1 MQPVLCATLELLLLI
16 LGTKY
21 HTPYFGL
28 SVSKLST
35 QKQWLYAKLPICL
48 VVWVSILFSVNLELT
63 CIISRSSPSLTPTTP
78 ARKRQK
84 STIGHIIKCYMQ
96 SIGNPPIC
104 KLEYIHTYIHMYI
117 YICIYIY
124 IWTDMYIYIYI
135 YIYIYV
141 YIHCIL
147 FVVGMA
153 LMFLQKMILSSN
165 LGMSNCHLRKQ
176 KHMCFLA
183 F

>member
-63 CIISRSSPSLTPTTP
+63 CIISRSSPILTPTTP

-104 KLEYIHTYIHMYI
+104 KLEYIHTYIYI
-117 YICIYIY
+117 YMCIY
-124 IWTDMYIYIYI
+124 IWTDMYIYICI
-135 YIYIYV
+135 YTLYPIRCRNGADV
-141 YIHCIL
+141 PAKNDLVLQFGDVQLPSSKAETHVLLSIL
-147 FVVGMA
+147 NS
-153 LMFLQKMILSSN
+153 L
-165 LGMSNCHLRKQ
+165 
-176 KHMCFLA
+176 
-183 F
+183 